1 MNVGIN
7 NGGSPAPN
15 IPLLAKRAHSGRY
28 TLLALAVITAMNIV
42 LIGTNSDNYFLF
54 SAAIPSILMIVSM
67 NWCGMLPEEFYE
79 GGYDSYFFLDKSVF
93 VVALLVSIL
102 IACLYL
108 LCFVLQKDRKS
119 AWLIVGLVLF
129 SIDTAAL
136 IPYYGISTALLPDLI
151 FHVIAIVMLARG
163 IHATRAL
170 ARIPDEVLTAQHTAP
185 VDENGEPVDSPRLR
199 PADMSVKA
207 RILVQGE
214 ANGYKIE
221 LRRVKKTNELVIN
234 GNVYDEYVAVIEYPH
249 TLRAFLD
256 GHVICA
262 GMDAGKS
269 CAFIEVDGVRIA
281 KKLRLF

>member
-1 MNVGIN
+1 
-7 NGGSPAPN
+7 
-15 IPLLAKRAHSGRY
+15 
-28 TLLALAVITAMNIV
+28 V

-67 NWCGMLPEEFYE
+67 NWCGMFPEEFYE

-136 IPYYGISTALLPDLI
+136 ILYYGISTALLPDLA

-170 ARIPDEVLTAQHTAP
+170 ARIPDEILMAHQAQQLAAP
-185 VDENGEPVDSPRLR
+185 VDENGEPTDSQRLR